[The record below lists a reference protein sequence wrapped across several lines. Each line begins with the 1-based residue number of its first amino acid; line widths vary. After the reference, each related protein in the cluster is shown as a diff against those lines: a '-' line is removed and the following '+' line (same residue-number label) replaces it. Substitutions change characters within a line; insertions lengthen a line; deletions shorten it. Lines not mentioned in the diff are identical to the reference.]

1 MPLIN
6 KNNIDNIIKSGTFI
20 IFGYGA
26 DFYSMITN
34 LEAKYGC
41 RYIMLDGGLTYIVD
55 GKYFDKISKIL
66 TCDQTIVWESQY
78 SIIDVF
84 NIFFINRFYSIDDI
98 DNDGGFKRIK
108 IQLNK

>member
-6 KNNIDNIIKSGTFI
+6 KNNISNIIKSGSFI
-20 IFGYGA
+20 ILGSGP
-26 DFYSMITN
+26 DFYSMNTN
-34 LEAKYGC
+34 WKVKYGC
-41 RYIMLDGGLTYIVD
+41 SYMMFGGEMVYIVD

-78 SIIDVF
+78 SVIDVF
-84 NIFFINRFYSIDDI
+84 NIFFINHFYNRDDI
-98 DNDGGFKRIK
+98 DNEGGFKRIK